1 MRVLSFCLAGAV
13 LASCSQATFIER
25 AAEACQLAGFVVGSE
40 NYERCVLRQ
49 SERER
54 ATVANTFTN
63 LRSLGWG
70 ALTSGPPLSP
80 PPGGVKLLFPATR
93 AQADSKHRARARYS
107 VNMLNNKVILRAG

>member
-63 LRSLGWG
+63 L
-70 ALTSGPPLSP
+70 
-80 PPGGVKLLFPATR
+80 GVGFGQMSHGQPV
-93 AQADSKHRARARYS
+93 D
-107 VNMLNNKVILRAG
+107 LR